1 MERENIGRIKVGLY
15 GSNGHQIQKIL
26 TGNPLAELYAV
37 ADFPQNL
44 IPQGTNPIIY
54 STLDELIAD
63 KNIELVSLC
72 SSRRRDQADHA
83 IRCMEA
89 GKNVYAEK
97 PCAMTEKD
105 LDNLIETSRRTGM
118 AFHEMAGT
126 AFEQPYLAMR
136 KIVQEGKIGT
146 VVQVF
151 AQKSYPYF
159 DARPQDEDIDG
170 GLFLQVGIH
179 AVRFIEHLT
188 GIKIIKIT
196 AVQTR
201 LGNPKSGDLHM
212 AASLIASLEN
222 GAVAS
227 SVINYL
233 NPKAFPTWGNEEVR
247 IFGLKGFVEATDG
260 GTRTRLVLNEKDC
273 GSLDMEKK
281 ETLDYLD
288 LFLKSL
294 SGIGKMPLL
303 LEEELNPLR
312 MLIRARKNIED

>member
-1 MERENIGRIKVGLY
+1 
-15 GSNGHQIQKIL
+15 
-26 TGNPLAELYAV
+26 
-37 ADFPQNL
+37 
-44 IPQGTNPIIY
+44 
-54 STLDELIAD
+54 
-63 KNIELVSLC
+63 
-72 SSRRRDQADHA
+72 
-83 IRCMEA
+83 MEA

-136 KIVQEGKIGT
+136 KIVLEGKLGT

-151 AQKSYPYF
+151 SQKSYPYF

-188 GIKIIKIT
+188 GIRIMEIN
-196 AVQTR
+196 ALQTN
-201 LGNPKSGDLHM
+201 LGNPKPGGLHM
-212 AASLIASLEN
+212 AASLTAILEN

-227 SVINYL
+227 SVLNYL
-233 NPKAFPTWGNEEVR
+233 NPRAFPTWGNEEVR
-247 IFGLKGFVEATDG
+247 IFGTKGFVEATDG
-260 GTRTRLVLNEKDC
+260 GTNTRLVLNEKDC
-273 GSLDMEKK
+273 GVLDIKK
-281 ETLDYLD
+281 DESLDYLE

-294 SGIGKMPLL
+294 SGTGKMPFSH
-303 LEEELNPLR
+303 EEELNPLR
-312 MLIRARKNIED
+312 MLIRAREKINSFL